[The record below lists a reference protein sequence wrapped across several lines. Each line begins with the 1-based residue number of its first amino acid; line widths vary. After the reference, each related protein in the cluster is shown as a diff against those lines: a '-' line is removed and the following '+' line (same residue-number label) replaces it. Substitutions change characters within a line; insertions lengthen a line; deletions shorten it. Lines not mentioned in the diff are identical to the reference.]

1 MSQPTSKR
9 QIAVSET
16 LKNLII
22 TTNSEVRKLEE
33 EIKVKSQQVVNYVT
47 GICINDGVDL
57 QKEGIYFSED
67 FETINVYDLPV
78 KEGKAEEVKTEKPS
92 KAKR

>member
-16 LKNLII
+16 LKNLIV
-22 TTNSEVRKLEE
+22 TTNTEVRKLEE
-33 EIKVKSQQVVNYVT
+33 EIKTKSQQVISYVT
-47 GICINDGVDL
+47 GVCINDGVDL

-67 FETINVYDLPV
+67 FQSIHVYDLPV
-78 KEGKAEEVKTEKPS
+78 KEDKAEEVKTEKPS

>member
-9 QIAVSET
+9 QIAVSEN

-22 TTNSEVRKLEE
+22 TTNTEVRKLEE
-33 EIKVKSQQVVNYVT
+33 EIKTKSQQVISYVT

-78 KEGKAEEVKTEKPS
+78 KEDEAEEVKTEKPS

>member
-78 KEGKAEEVKTEKPS
+78 KEDKAEEVKTEKPS

>member
-9 QIAVSET
+9 QIAVSEN

-22 TTNSEVRKLEE
+22 TTNNEVRKLEE
-33 EIKVKSQQVVNYVT
+33 EIKAKSQQVVNYVT

-67 FETINVYDLPV
+67 FETINVYDLPA
-78 KEGKAEEVKTEKPS
+78 KEETVEEVKTEKPS

>member
-33 EIKVKSQQVVNYVT
+33 EIKVKSQQVINYVT

-78 KEGKAEEVKTEKPS
+78 KEDKAEEVKTEKPS